1 MSVQNDISIDY
12 VTKGF
17 KRCHVSKNT
26 NGTDD
31 DVLQDEDHEQ
41 NSSSDE
47 SVDSDRLNKWRVC
60 NF

>member
-1 MSVQNDISIDY
+1 MSVQNNISIDY
-12 VTKGF
+12 VTEGF

-41 NSSSDE
+41 NSSSDK
-47 SVDSDRLNKWRVC
+47 SVDSDQLNK
-60 NF
+60 

>member
-1 MSVQNDISIDY
+1 MTVQNDISLHYI
-12 VTKGF
+12 TKGF

-31 DVLQDEDHEQ
+31 DVLQDENLEQ

-47 SVDSDRLNKWRVC
+47 SVDSDWLNK
-60 NF
+60 